1 MNKVQIEKANFL
13 EDFMIE
19 LELSNKQ
26 RVYYDLKPQ
35 LNTAR
40 FKHIKSQAFFE
51 TGRLV
56 NRRYIYWD
64 PLTEIQDYEM
74 LGELLIKEDFQ
85 E

>member
-1 MNKVQIEKANFL
+1 MNKVQIEKASFL
-13 EDFMIE
+13 ENFIIE

-40 FKHIKSQAFFE
+40 FKHIQSQAFFE

-56 NRRYIYWD
+56 NRCSIYWD

-74 LGELLIKEDFQ
+74 LGELLIKEDF
-85 E
+85 